1 MCCKSTLKL
10 LCCTLMSILS
20 LQSNGLPQHIKI
32 VVSRDSIFEDSFG
45 QVSSVNINVGASPLF
60 LLQAYTYTDNS
71 MNAFTRFFS
80 TICICNM
87 FLFSLPTPLHLMLYN
102 TYTITTHTG
111 DAVPISRS
119 LTSSVR
125 CVPWGGGFGLWRP
138 CQRVVL
144 PALPSDA

>member
-10 LCCTLMSILS
+10 LCCTLTSTLS

-87 FLFSLPTPLHLMLYN
+87 FLFPLPTPLHLMLYN

-111 DAVPISRS
+111 NAVPISRS
-119 LTSSVR
+119 PTSSVR
-125 CVPWGGGFGLWRP
+125 CVPWGGGSGLWRP